1 MTTFDY
7 SHLPQDPDG
16 RYRSE
21 RLPSMRGECIRLDS
35 KVEEES
41 GLERWQ
47 QRLHDEKSLIVLD
60 LFCGAGGLS
69 LGFQGAG
76 FFTAAGVDA
85 EPWAA
90 MSHSYNF
97 LSKSVV
103 RDISSIDDPALFVRE
118 LGLPRVDVI
127 IGGPPCQGFAR
138 IGRGKLRSIEREAYY
153 SEVLN
158 NLYREFVRFV
168 EILKPMAFVMENVP
182 DMALYDEGKLLE
194 KIKGSFPR
202 YAVDHR
208 ILDAVHYGV
217 PQRRKRLFVQGNRL
231 GLKVVWP
238 KLTVAQ
244 RFVTVKD
251 AISDLPVRT
260 PPSLE
265 EVLPYRPESQT
276 EYQVLMRKKVLPEH
290 REVIFDHIIRQ
301 VREDDKMIFNLLP
314 QGGKYRDLP
323 KDLQRYRTDIFDD
336 KYWRLINSEPSWTV
350 TAHIRKDAYRYI
362 HPDQCRTLSIREFAR
377 LQSFPDHFRFAG
389 PRTERLRQIGN
400 AVPPLLA
407 ERIATSLYHQLITKR
422 AWDRRRAQPDSMLQE
437 VRTVEIEASQE
448 PLEFELVYGSETL

>member
-1 MTTFDY
+1 M
-7 SHLPQDPDG
+7 
-16 RYRSE
+16 
-21 RLPSMRGECIRLDS
+21 
-35 KVEEES
+35 
-41 GLERWQ
+41 ERWQ
-47 QRLHDEKSLIVLD
+47 QRLLDEKSLIVLD

-69 LGFQGAG
+69 LGFQSAG

-103 RDISSIDDPALFVRE
+103 RDISSIEDPVRFIHD

-158 NLYREFVRFV
+158 NLYRDFARFV
-168 EILKPMAFVMENVP
+168 EILQPMAFVMENVP
-182 DMALYDEGKLLE
+182 DMALYDEGRLLE
-194 KIKGSFPR
+194 RIKGSFPG
-202 YAVDHR
+202 YTVDHR

-217 PQRRKRLFVQGNRL
+217 PQRRRRLFVQGNRL

-238 KLTVAQ
+238 ELTATQ
-244 RFVTVKD
+244 RLVTVKD
-251 AISDLPVRT
+251 AISDLPVRN
-260 PPSLE
+260 PPSLA
-265 EVLPYRPESQT
+265 EVLPYHPENQT
-276 EYQVLMRKKVLPEH
+276 EYQVLMRNEVLPEH
-290 REVIFDHIIRQ
+290 QDMVFDHIIRQ
-301 VREDDKMIFNLLP
+301 VREDDRIIFSLLP
-314 QGGKYRDLP
+314 QGGKYRDIP
-323 KDLQRYRTDIFDD
+323 EDLRRYRTDIFDD
-336 KYWRLINSEPSWTV
+336 KYWRLINSEPSWTI

-362 HPDQCRTLSIREFAR
+362 HPEQCRTLSIREFAR

-400 AVPPLLA
+400 AVPPLLSKH
-407 ERIATSLYHQLITKR
+407 IARSLYHQLITKR
-422 AWDRRRAQPDSMLQE
+422 AWYRKQTQPDCTLQE
-437 VRTVEIEASQE
+437 TRTVATE
-448 PLEFELVYGSETL
+448 

>member
-1 MTTFDY
+1 
-7 SHLPQDPDG
+7 
-16 RYRSE
+16 
-21 RLPSMRGECIRLDS
+21 
-35 KVEEES
+35 
-41 GLERWQ
+41 
-47 QRLHDEKSLIVLD
+47 
-60 LFCGAGGLS
+60 
-69 LGFQGAG
+69 
-76 FFTAAGVDA
+76 
-85 EPWAA
+85 
-90 MSHSYNF
+90 
-97 LSKSVV
+97 
-103 RDISSIDDPALFVRE
+103 
-118 LGLPRVDVI
+118 
-127 IGGPPCQGFAR
+127 
-138 IGRGKLRSIEREAYY
+138 
-153 SEVLN
+153 
-158 NLYREFVRFV
+158 
-168 EILKPMAFVMENVP
+168 MENVP